1 MRYLQTYEQHNEGI
15 KSTLAGIG
23 LAGSLLTGTP
33 ALSQNQNLI
42 QTSQVLPTDGMLV
55 AKNNIKELSDIR
67 KSMPIKDEE
76 LNSIL
81 NEIQTKLQS
90 NDSEEFKQMFS
101 KLSSHLENKYGYK
114 IEARKVEEEI
124 SEAGAGEM
132 AKDMSIFEIMGWLGS
147 ICLAVCGIPQ
157 AIQSYKDKHSEG
169 ISNGF
174 LILWS
179 LGEIFA
185 LAYVYDK
192 LDLPL
197 LLNYATNI
205 FILAVIIYYKMYP
218 KKSEDNNDKEIRRF
232 H

>member
-33 ALSQNQNLI
+33 ALSQNQDLI
-42 QTSQVLPTDGMLV
+42 QTSQVLPTDGMSV
-55 AKNNIKELSDIR
+55 AKNNIQEISDIR
-67 KSMPIKDEE
+67 KSMPVKDEE

-81 NEIQTKLQS
+81 DEIQTKLES
-90 NDSEEFKQMFS
+90 NDSEEFKQIFD
-101 KLSSHLENKYGYK
+101 KLSNHLENKYGYK
-114 IEARKVEEEI
+114 IEAKKMDEI

-132 AKDMSIFEIMGWLGS
+132 AKGMSLFEIMGWLGS
-147 ICLAVCGIPQ
+147 ICLAICGVPQ
-157 AIQSYKDKHSEG
+157 AVQSYKDKHSEG

-174 LILWS
+174 LILWA
-179 LGEIFA
+179 LGEVFA

>member
-33 ALSQNQNLI
+33 ALSQNQDLI
-42 QTSQVLPTDGMLV
+42 QTSQVLPTDSMSV

-67 KSMPIKDEE
+67 KSMPVKDEE

-81 NEIQTKLQS
+81 DEIQTKLES
-90 NDSEEFKQMFS
+90 NDSEEFKQIFD
-101 KLSSHLENKYGYK
+101 KLSNHLENKYGYK
-114 IEARKVEEEI
+114 IEAKKMDEI

-132 AKDMSIFEIMGWLGS
+132 AKGMSLFEIMGWLGS
-147 ICLAVCGIPQ
+147 ICLAICGVPQ
-157 AIQSYKDKHSEG
+157 AVQSYKDKHSEG

-179 LGEIFA
+179 LGEVFA

-218 KKSEDNNDKEIRRF
+218 KKSENNNDKEVRRF

>member
-33 ALSQNQNLI
+33 ALSQNQDLI
-42 QTSQVLPTDGMLV
+42 QTSQVLPTDGMSV
-55 AKNNIKELSDIR
+55 AKNNIQEISDIR
-67 KSMPIKDEE
+67 KSMPVKDEE

-81 NEIQTKLQS
+81 DEIQTKLES
-90 NDSEEFKQMFS
+90 NDSEEFKQIFG
-101 KLSSHLENKYGYK
+101 KLSNHLENKYGYK
-114 IEARKVEEEI
+114 IEAKTMDEI

-132 AKDMSIFEIMGWLGS
+132 AKGMSLFEIMGWLGS
-147 ICLAVCGIPQ
+147 ICLAICGVPQ
-157 AIQSYKDKHSEG
+157 AVQSYKDKHSEG

-174 LILWS
+174 LILWA
-179 LGEIFA
+179 LGEVFA